1 MQELITIRLPKEE
14 YSQLIAKS
22 VQLDFLRS
30 DYDFLNRQYEDM
42 CDRYAELRKDYTD
55 QIQSCIR
62 LDKTIKTME
71 ESISILREG
80 VLNHE

>member
-1 MQELITIRLPKEE
+1 MQEFITIRLPKEE

-71 ESISILREG
+71 ESINILREG

>member
-14 YSQLIAKS
+14 YSQLISKS

-71 ESISILREG
+71 ESINILEKG

>member
-1 MQELITIRLPKEE
+1 MQEFITIRLPKEK

-42 CDRYAELRKDYTD
+42 CDRYAELRKD
-55 QIQSCIR
+55 
-62 LDKTIKTME
+62 
-71 ESISILREG
+71 
-80 VLNHE
+80 

>member
-1 MQELITIRLPKEE
+1 MQEFITIRLPKEK

-55 QIQSCIR
+55 QIQSSIC

>member
-1 MQELITIRLPKEE
+1 MQEFITIRLPKEE

-42 CDRYAELRKDYTD
+42 CDRYAELRKDYTE

-62 LDKTIKTME
+62 L
-71 ESISILREG
+71 
-80 VLNHE
+80 

>member
-1 MQELITIRLPKEE
+1 MQEFITIRLPKEE
-14 YSQLIAKS
+14 YSRLIKS
-22 VQLDFLRS
+22 QIDLDFLRS

-55 QIQSCIR
+55 QIQSSIC
-62 LDKTIKTME
+62 LDKTIKIME